1 MKGFDILIEAYG
13 NFPSKYEA
21 KDDKIIVEM
30 ADGSN
35 QVIPWSLNSE
45 KELLKTME
53 GVARY
58 AKFSIKKLKERKKRY
73 IIAAIC
79 QGVFSSLGCGYL
91 KFMVEMGDKNY
102 TIGALTTVLLAL
114 STLAHVIKAAK
125 DGEGI
130 KDYEKNVYYLNNKED
145 YWMAGIEHKYLK
157 TIFHGLKK
165 CN

>member
-1 MKGFDILIEAYG
+1 MKGFDILIEACG
-13 NFPSKYEA
+13 NFPSKYEV

-53 GVARY
+53 AVARY

-73 IIAAIC
+73 IIAAIS
-79 QGVFSSLGCGYL
+79 QGIFSSVGCGYL
-91 KFMVEMGDKNY
+91 KFMAEIGDKNY
-102 TIGALTTVLLAL
+102 TIGALTTGLLAL
-114 STLAHVIKAAK
+114 STLAHGIKAVK

-130 KDYEKNVYYLNNKED
+130 KDYEKNAYYLDNKGD
-145 YWMAGIEHKYLK
+145 YWMAGLNINILK
-157 TIFHGLKK
+157 QIFHGLKK